1 MEKKMK
7 DNTEKLLTK
16 LNDKMQ
22 AIENLLILQ
31 LIQNGVT
38 SEQISIALKV
48 KSINPSNISDSLS
61 VIKLKKKEVKN
72 G

>member
-1 MEKKMK
+1 MK